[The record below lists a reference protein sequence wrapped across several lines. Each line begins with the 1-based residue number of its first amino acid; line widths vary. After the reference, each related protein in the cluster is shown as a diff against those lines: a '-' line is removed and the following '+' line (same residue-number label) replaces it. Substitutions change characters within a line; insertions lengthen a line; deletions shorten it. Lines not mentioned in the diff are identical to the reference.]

1 MKHCRLA
8 IPDCQ
13 LAWCNLTRKN
23 RQLAVGNNMRFD
35 NEIRITPSVLD
46 RLIDYEPEL
55 SHEPSA
61 SRAKSLRQLKQT
73 VRRDLEYLLN
83 TRQVAGGL
91 PAGLK
96 ELNNSVAAYGL
107 PDFSAVNVNS
117 PEEQTRLRRVLETTI
132 GIFEPRLKGVKV
144 TLEPLRGTERALR
157 FRVDARLQVEPTPEP
172 VTFDTVLQLH
182 SGEYKVRGE

>member
-1 MKHCRLA
+1 M
-8 IPDCQ
+8 
-13 LAWCNLTRKN
+13 N
-23 RQLAVGNNMRFD
+23 RFD

-46 RLIDYEPEL
+46 RLIDYEPEF
-55 SHEPSA
+55 SQEPPA
-61 SRAKSLRQLKQT
+61 SRAKTLRQLKQA
-73 VRRDLEYLLN
+73 VRRDLEFLLN
-83 TRQVAGGL
+83 TRQFADGV

-96 ELNNSVAAYGL
+96 ELNKSLAAYGL

-117 PEEQTRLRRVLETTI
+117 PEEQTRLRRLLETTI
-132 GIFEPRLKGVKV
+132 STFEPRLKGVKV
-144 TLEPLRGTERALR
+144 TLEPMRGIERALR

>member
-1 MKHCRLA
+1 MSR
-8 IPDCQ
+8 
-13 LAWCNLTRKN
+13 
-23 RQLAVGNNMRFD
+23 VD

-55 SHEPSA
+55 TQEPA
-61 SRAKSLRQLKQT
+61 RSRAASLRQLKQT

-91 PAGLK
+91 PPGLE
-96 ELNNSVAAYGL
+96 ELNKSLAAYGL

-117 PEEQTRLRRVLETTI
+117 PEEQTRLRRLLETTI
-132 GIFEPRLKGVKV
+132 SIFEPRLKAVKV
-144 TLEPLRGTERALR
+144 TLEPMRDNERALR
-157 FRVDARLQVEPTPEP
+157 FRVDGRLQVEPTPEP

>member
-1 MKHCRLA
+1 MS
-8 IPDCQ
+8 
-13 LAWCNLTRKN
+13 
-23 RQLAVGNNMRFD
+23 RFD

-46 RLIDYEPEL
+46 RLIDYEPEI
-55 SHEPSA
+55 SHEPA
-61 SRAKSLRQLKQT
+61 TSRAKSLRQLKQA

-83 TRQVAGGL
+83 TRQIATGV

-96 ELNNSVAAYGL
+96 ELNKSLAVYGL
-107 PDFSAVNVNS
+107 PDFSAINVNS
-117 PEEQTRLRRVLETTI
+117 PEEQTRLRRMLETTI
-132 GIFEPRLKGVKV
+132 SIFEPRLKGVKV
-144 TLEPLRGTERALR
+144 TLEPLRDVERALR